1 MQGRNS
7 LSGAG
12 EGSLTLVAPPG
23 VKYPICPLV
32 TAWSRDWGMAK
43 GGGGGEMEEWMEER
57 ASWRGQGVGVNPHS
71 NSGGVTFQG

>member
-7 LSGAG
+7 LSRAG

-43 GGGGGEMEEWMEER
+43 GEEGGWR
-57 ASWRGQGVGVNPHS
+57 RGQA
-71 NSGGVTFQG
+71 GGDRVWE